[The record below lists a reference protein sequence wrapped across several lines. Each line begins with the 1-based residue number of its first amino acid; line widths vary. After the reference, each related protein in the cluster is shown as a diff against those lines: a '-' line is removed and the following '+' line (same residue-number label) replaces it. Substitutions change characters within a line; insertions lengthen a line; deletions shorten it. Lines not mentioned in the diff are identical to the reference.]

1 MPTRLPQRMTTES
14 PFPSAKP
21 SSPEPEARVH
31 TWTVD
36 DLAEG
41 DHPRLDRYLAAHFSD
56 FSRSAVQRWI
66 AEGLVQVDGRPAK
79 PSQKVAVGQ
88 RIQVVVPPPAPED
101 LVPEPRPLDILY
113 EDADLVLLNK
123 PPGEV
128 VHPAPGHST
137 GTLVQALLAH
147 CTDLTGVGGRLR
159 PGIVHR
165 LDKDTSGVLLVAK
178 NDRAFRALQE
188 QFKAREVRKFY
199 LVLVHG
205 HPRAPA
211 GRIEAPIGRDPHSRQ
226 RMAVVPGGRPAVT
239 RYRVLRTVG
248 PYTLVLA
255 QPVTGRT
262 HQVRVHLAFLGH
274 PVAGDTLYGPRRASF
289 PFPRQFLH
297 AWCLGFR
304 HPSTGEWMEVRAPLS
319 ADLRAVLRALLAEEH
334 RR

>member
-1 MPTRLPQRMTTES
+1 
-14 PFPSAKP
+14 
-21 SSPEPEARVH
+21 VH

-36 DLAEG
+36 DVAEG
-41 DHPRLDRYLAAHFSD
+41 ERPRLDRYLAARFAG
-56 FSRSAVQRWI
+56 FSRSALQRWI
-66 AEGLVQVDGRPAK
+66 DEGLVQVDGRPAK
-79 PSQKVAVGQ
+79 ASQKVAKGQ
-88 RIQVVVPPPAPED
+88 RIRVAVPPPAPED

-128 VHPAPGHST
+128 VHPAPGHPT

-165 LDKDTSGVLLVAK
+165 LDKDTSGLLLVAK

-188 QFKAREVRKFY
+188 QFKAREVRKAY
-199 LVLVHG
+199 LALVHG
-205 HPRAPA
+205 HLREPA
-211 GRIEAPIGRDPHSRQ
+211 GRIEAPIGRDPRSRQ

-255 QPVTGRT
+255 LPVTGRT
-262 HQVRVHLAFLGH
+262 HQVRVHFAFLGH
-274 PVAGDTLYGPRRASF
+274 PVAGDALYGPRRGPF

-304 HPSTGEWMEVRAPLS
+304 HPSTGEWMQVQAPLP
-319 ADLRAVLRALLAEEH
+319 ADLRAVLRALVAEE
-334 RR
+334 RRRG

>member
-1 MPTRLPQRMTTES
+1 MAEHSLP
-14 PFPSAKP
+14 PAKP
-21 SSPEPEARVH
+21 SSLETEVQVH

-36 DLAEG
+36 DLAKDER
-41 DHPRLDRYLAAHFSD
+41 PRLDRYLAVRFPG

-66 AEGLVQVDGRPAK
+66 AEGLVLVDGRPAK
-79 PSQKVAVGQ
+79 ASQKVAGGQ
-88 RIQVVVPPPAPED
+88 RIQVTVPPPTPED
-101 LVPEPRPLDILY
+101 LVPEARPLDILY

-178 NDRAFRALQE
+178 NERTFRALQE
-188 QFKAREVRKFY
+188 QFKAREVRKTY
-199 LVLVHG
+199 LALVHG
-205 HPRAPA
+205 HPHEPA

-226 RMAVVPGGRPAVT
+226 RMAVVPGGRTAVT
-239 RYRVLRTVG
+239 RYRVLRSVG
-248 PYTLVLA
+248 SYALVLA

-274 PVAGDTLYGPRRASF
+274 PVAGDALYGPRRA

-297 AWCLGFR
+297 AWCLGFH
-304 HPSTGEWMEVRAPLS
+304 HPSTGKWMEVRAPLP
-319 ADLRAVLRALLAEEH
+319 ADLRAALRALVAEE
-334 RR
+334 RKR

>member
-1 MPTRLPQRMTTES
+1 M
-14 PFPSAKP
+14 
-21 SSPEPEARVH
+21 H

-36 DLAEG
+36 DVAEG
-41 DHPRLDRYLAAHFSD
+41 ERPRLDRYLAARFAG
-56 FSRSAVQRWI
+56 FSRSALQRWI
-66 AEGLVQVDGRPAK
+66 DEGLVQVDGRPAK
-79 PSQKVAVGQ
+79 ASQKVAKGQ
-88 RIQVVVPPPAPED
+88 RIRVAVPPPAPED

-128 VHPAPGHST
+128 VHPAPGHPT

-165 LDKDTSGVLLVAK
+165 LDKDTSGLLLVAK

-188 QFKAREVRKFY
+188 QFKAREVRKAY
-199 LVLVHG
+199 LALVHG
-205 HPRAPA
+205 HLREPA
-211 GRIEAPIGRDPHSRQ
+211 GRIEAPIGRDPRSRQ

-255 QPVTGRT
+255 LPVTGRT
-262 HQVRVHLAFLGH
+262 HQVRVHFAFLGH
-274 PVAGDTLYGPRRASF
+274 PVAGDALYGPRRGPF

-304 HPSTGEWMEVRAPLS
+304 HPSTGEWMQVQAPLP
-319 ADLRAVLRALLAEEH
+319 ADLRAVLRALVAEE
-334 RR
+334 RRRG

>member
-1 MPTRLPQRMTTES
+1 M
-14 PFPSAKP
+14 
-21 SSPEPEARVH
+21 H

-36 DLAEG
+36 ELPEG
-41 DHPRLDRYLAAHFSD
+41 ERPRLDRYLAAHFPG
-56 FSRSAVQRWI
+56 FSRSVLQRWI
-66 AEGLVQVDGRPAK
+66 AEGLVEVDGRPAEA
-79 PSQKVAVGQ
+79 SQKVVEGQ
-88 RIQVVVPPPAPED
+88 HIRVAVPPPAPKD
-101 LVPEPRPLDILY
+101 LVPEPRPLDVLY
-113 EDADLVLLNK
+113 EDADLVVLNK

-147 CTDLTGVGGRLR
+147 CADLTGVGGRLR
-159 PGIVHR
+159 SGIVHR

-188 QFKAREVRKFY
+188 QFKTREVRKVY
-199 LVLVHG
+199 LALVHG

-211 GRIEAPIGRDPHSRQ
+211 GRVEAPIGRDPRSRQ

-248 PYTLVLA
+248 AYTLVLA

-274 PVAGDTLYGPRRASF
+274 PVAGDPLYGPRRVSF

-297 AWCLGFR
+297 AWRLGFR
-304 HPSTGEWMEVRAPLS
+304 HPSTGEWLEVRAPLP
-319 ADLRAVLRALLAEEH
+319 ADLKAVLQALAAED
-334 RR
+334 RGR

>member
-1 MPTRLPQRMTTES
+1 M
-14 PFPSAKP
+14 
-21 SSPEPEARVH
+21 H

-36 DLAEG
+36 ELPEG
-41 DHPRLDRYLAAHFSD
+41 ERPRLDRYLVAHFPG
-56 FSRSAVQRWI
+56 FSRSVLQRWI
-66 AEGLVQVDGRPAK
+66 AEGLVEVDGRPAK
-79 PSQKVAVGQ
+79 ASQKVVEGQ
-88 RIQVVVPPPAPED
+88 HIRVAVPPPAPED

-113 EDADLVLLNK
+113 EDAGLVVLNK

-178 NDRAFRALQE
+178 NDRAFCALQE
-188 QFKAREVRKFY
+188 QFRAREVRKVY
-199 LVLVHG
+199 LALVHG

-211 GRIEAPIGRDPHSRQ
+211 GRIEAPIGRDPRSRQ
-226 RMAVVPGGRPAVT
+226 RMAVMSGGRPAVT
-239 RYRVLRTVG
+239 RYRVLRPVG
-248 PYTLVLA
+248 AYTLVLA

-274 PVAGDTLYGPRRASF
+274 PVAGDPLYGPRRASF

-297 AWCLGFR
+297 AWRLGFR
-304 HPSTGEWMEVRAPLS
+304 HPSTGEWLEVRAPLP
-319 ADLRAVLRALLAEEH
+319 ADLKAVLQALAAEE
-334 RR
+334 RGR